1 MVDKETMNKEMEVL
15 LAEREV
21 TVNDKKIIVKRYSL
35 LDTIRLAAHASS
47 IVASVIQDSD
57 KTASAITKLTFKGNN
72 QIENNSIRMLG
83 LVELLSIVGEDGVYL
98 LKELL
103 VKSTNLDEDE
113 VEEIDLVD
121 GIDLVFA
128 MYEVN
133 KGFFMKFM
141 KKLEK
146 KIPKK
151 KRATKKEKSE

>member
-151 KRATKKEKSE
+151 KRETKKEKSE

>member
-72 QIENNSIRMLG
+72 QTENNSIRMLG

>member
-141 KKLEK
+141 KKLEE

-151 KRATKKEKSE
+151 KRTTKKEKSE

>member
-1 MVDKETMNKEMEVL
+1 MIDKSIMDKEIDVL
-15 LAEREV
+15 LAEKEV
-21 TVNDKKIIVKRYSL
+21 TINNKKVIVKRYSL
-35 LDTIRLAAHASS
+35 LDTIRIAAHASS

>member
-1 MVDKETMNKEMEVL
+1 MVDKSIMDKEIDVL
-15 LAEREV
+15 LAEKEV
-21 TVNDKKIIVKRYSL
+21 TVNDKKVIVKRYSL

-57 KTASAITKLTFKGNN
+57 KTASAITKLTFEGNSPA
-72 QIENNSIRMLG
+72 ENNSIRILG
-83 LVELLSIVGEDGVYL
+83 LVEILGIVGEDGVYL

>member
-1 MVDKETMNKEMEVL
+1 MIDKSIMDKEIDVL
-15 LAEREV
+15 LAEKEV
-21 TVNDKKIIVKRYSL
+21 TINNKKVIVKRYSL

>member
-1 MVDKETMNKEMEVL
+1 MVDKSIMDKEIDVL
-15 LAEREV
+15 LAEKEV
-21 TVNDKKIIVKRYSL
+21 TVNDKKVIVKRYSL

-57 KTASAITKLTFKGNN
+57 KTASAITKLTFEGNN
-72 QIENNSIRMLG
+72 PTENNSIRILG
-83 LVELLSIVGEDGVYL
+83 LVEILGIVGEDGVSL

-113 VEEIDLVD
+113 VE

-133 KGFFMKFM
+133 KGFFTKFM
-141 KKLEK
+141 NKLEG

>member
-15 LAEREV
+15 LAEREA

-151 KRATKKEKSE
+151 KGATKKEKSE

>member
-57 KTASAITKLTFKGNN
+57 KTASAITKLTFEGNN
-72 QIENNSIRMLG
+72 PTENNSIRMLG

-133 KGFFMKFM
+133 KGFFTKFM
-141 KKLEK
+141 KKLEG